1 MRTGGGAILIRP
13 LFDKVISLLNNSGVL
28 MKQSDSL
35 PTGCVLRRATS
46 GDIWSI
52 RLLVL
57 LATLDPTQ
65 LLWQQFWV
73 IECEGQLVACG
84 QLRSFSGVQELGSLV
99 VTSAWKCRG
108 LGTFLTQH
116 LIHEATQPLYLE
128 CLGQRLAQFYT
139 RFGFVPISFQDI
151 PPSLK
156 RKFKFSHLGKRLLGV
171 PVVFMEYRGDS

>member
-1 MRTGGGAILIRP
+1 MIRP

>member
-1 MRTGGGAILIRP
+1 
-13 LFDKVISLLNNSGVL
+13 